1 MPEPQ
6 HVDPVAQFAR
16 QLNHLVAALD
26 PQEGWYA
33 ILLRSEGDAIT
44 AHLAGRT
51 VPPWDLVSSLLDD
64 LQLKRGL
71 TDSARERAR
80 EQHRTAVRAHDRRAG
95 RPALHDALKH
105 ALAERDT
112 ADARSRGLYQP
123 AAEGGAQQSAVDLFQ
138 TRDRHERAIARCLEL
153 QSRLSVFDAD
163 HSPGPPPQSATP
175 RTGAVQ
181 PTAPRGPLP
190 RRRGVGIASATL
202 AALAFGAPAHAPVPV
217 PDDDPTP
224 PAPAEEEAETA
235 AEARRLAVVTA
246 AQLAELRAAGAGGQA
261 YILLCEAAA
270 RPCGDSVALIGELH
284 DTGQTEEIPTFLWE
298 AACLPPRQLAEL
310 AAALHDAGRTEDVRS
325 LLHNAAS
332 RPADD
337 VAAVTRALLAADRIV
352 QVDALLQ
359 PLMKA
364 HRHHQAVLVAQAD
377 ASLVPAILHSAR
389 RASEQDHRDMVRA
402 LRSAGVG

>member
-44 AHLAGRT
+44 AHLAGWT

-105 ALAERDT
+105 ALVERDT
-112 ADARSRGLYQP
+112 ADARIRGLYQP

-138 TRDRHERAIARCLEL
+138 IRDRHERAVARCLEL
-153 QSRLSVFDAD
+153 QSRLSALDAD
-163 HSPGPPPQSATP
+163 HSAGLSPGA
-175 RTGAVQ
+175 AQ
-181 PTAPRGPLP
+181 PTAPRGSLP

-224 PAPAEEEAETA
+224 PPPAEEEVETA

-284 DTGQTEEIPTFLWE
+284 DAGQTEEIPTFLWE

-310 AAALHDAGRTEDVRS
+310 AAALQDAGRTEDVRS

-332 RPADD
+332 RPAVD

-359 PLMKA
+359 PFMKA